1 MKGKKI
7 FSDSIEKSLIIKQI
21 LQKAVKEI
29 IVKKLPGLPDIR
41 AWKILCY
48 VNPKWANNTYGVNY
62 SLLYRFKLYLGENIN
77 VNIFQ
82 WSIN

>member
-41 AWKILCY
+41 A
-48 VNPKWANNTYGVNY
+48 
-62 SLLYRFKLYLGENIN
+62 
-77 VNIFQ
+77 
-82 WSIN
+82 